1 MQYKFALIALLI
13 IYIFSGY
20 ITEDMKNPIENY
32 SKNLQKEIYIDQN
45 DINVFDENTVDKI
58 TVTENKVKAW
68 MIEIKYDENNID
80 NIKNAL
86 LKNGYQFRAI
96 KSKMIFTIG
105 PFVDMSHAREES
117 RKLTKVLGIDNTIS
131 SFIF

>member
-1 MQYKFALIALLI
+1 
-13 IYIFSGY
+13 
-20 ITEDMKNPIENY
+20 MKNPIENY

-45 DINVFDENTVDKI
+45 DIKVFDENTVDKI